1 MKKVKLVAA
10 VVIGMLTVVSCG
22 ENKGEGTEASPM
34 QNDSRMPAEGHDD
47 HMSSQVSNLDDGK
60 QTGNLEFENEA
71 VASVYEHYQH
81 IKSALVN
88 TNSDEAKSGAEMLVS
103 SLEEAEANDEVLT
116 SARTI
121 AESSDINEQ
130 RTAFLE
136 LSSGVE
142 EMVSGALASGEIYKQ
157 YCPMAFEGNGGSWL
171 SSSEEIRNPY
181 YGDKMLKCGSV
192 RETIQ

>member
-1 MKKVKLVAA
+1 MKKVKLVAVA
-10 VVIGMLTVVSCG
+10 VMGMLTLVSCK
-22 ENKGEGTEASPM
+22 ENQTEGTDQPPM
-34 QNDSRMPAEGHDD
+34 QNDTRMPEEGHDD
-47 HMSSQVSNLDDGK
+47 HMSNHDGNLDDG
-60 QTGNLEFENEA
+60 QQMGSLEFEDEKI
-71 VASVYEHYQH
+71 ASVYEHYQH

-88 TNSDEAKSGAEMLVS
+88 TNSEEAQKGGEMLVS
-103 SLEEAEANDEVLT
+103 SLEEAEANEEVLS

-121 AESSDINEQ
+121 AGSSDINVQ

-142 EMVSGALASGEIYKQ
+142 QMVSGALASGEIYKQ

>member
-1 MKKVKLVAA
+1 MKKMKLVAVA
-10 VVIGMLTVVSCG
+10 VMGMLTLVSCR
-22 ENKGEGTEASPM
+22 ETQNEETEHPPM
-34 QNDSRMPAEGHDD
+34 QNDTRMPEEGHDD
-47 HMSSQVSNLDDGK
+47 HMSSGGDNLDDG
-60 QTGNLEFENEA
+60 QQMGTLEFEDEKI
-71 VASVYEHYQH
+71 ASVYEHYQH

-88 TNSDEAKSGAEMLVS
+88 TNAKEAQNGGEMLVS
-103 SLEEAEANDEVLT
+103 SLEGANANDEVLG

-121 AESSDINEQ
+121 AGSSDINVQ

-157 YCPMAFEGNGGSWL
+157 YCPMAFEGNGGAWL